1 MWQRLNEELF
11 NNNIEEATVE
21 QKRLFYYFLCMV
33 FCNRKATGDIPLD
46 DAAYGY
52 YMDSIRPEG
61 RMKQLHCEI
70 RCVLCALAKERI
82 DEVTRRMIFDY
93 QQHCGVDTNE
103 MQAVHLNLLPPDAK
117 NLELCPSVYEEIDT
131 VLRGSTPTS
140 VNFLQPDE
148 TPRRCKDILLYLLQK
163 RGSIFFFF
171 FRTKTK
177 LCSILG
183 TVYQAWIH
191 FYYFLCKLFKDR
203 RSHKAHHA
211 HISQNLYTFLLAAI
225 PKNSLPDDVVC
236 NIRVVL
242 RLLRMKLDEKGTDHI
257 LPTTL
262 FLFQHE
268 EGMNPMPT
276 LKKFDEGI
284 FNDLGE
290 FVQLEK
296 SSPYKN
302 LHSFCFCWKVFHFA

>member
-1 MWQRLNEELF
+1 M
-11 NNNIEEATVE
+11 
-21 QKRLFYYFLCMV
+21 
-33 FCNRKATGDIPLD
+33 
-46 DAAYGY
+46 
-52 YMDSIRPEG
+52 
-61 RMKQLHCEI
+61 
-70 RCVLCALAKERI
+70 
-82 DEVTRRMIFDY
+82 
-93 QQHCGVDTNE
+93 
-103 MQAVHLNLLPPDAK
+103 
-117 NLELCPSVYEEIDT
+117 
-131 VLRGSTPTS
+131 
-140 VNFLQPDE
+140 
-148 TPRRCKDILLYLLQK
+148 
-163 RGSIFFFF
+163 
-171 FRTKTK
+171 
-177 LCSILG
+177 
-183 TVYQAWIH
+183 YQAWIH

-268 EGMNPMPT
+268 EGKNPMPT